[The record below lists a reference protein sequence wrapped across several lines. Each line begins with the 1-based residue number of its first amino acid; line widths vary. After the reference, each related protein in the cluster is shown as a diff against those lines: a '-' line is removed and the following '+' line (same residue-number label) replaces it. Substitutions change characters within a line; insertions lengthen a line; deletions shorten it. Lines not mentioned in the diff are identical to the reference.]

1 MTRKSLW
8 AAVLAL
14 LLLPALAL
22 AASTVAV
29 DPGVRAGISLDPDQ
43 FVFGGQL
50 SFRGLAPDW
59 TFDPSLEIG
68 LGDDV
73 TTIAFN
79 LDALYRMRLSGSDW
93 SPYVGGGLGL
103 ISVSH
108 DEKPGVHDDT
118 HNDAGLN
125 AVIGFRVPTRG
136 GQHWFTEMR
145 VGIGDLPDLKVVGG
159 FSFGR

>member
-1 MTRKSLW
+1 MITKSLG
-8 AAVLAL
+8 AIAL
-14 LLLPALAL
+14 VLLLPALAS
-22 AASTVAV
+22 AATAVTV
-29 DPGVRAGISLDPDQ
+29 DPGVRAGLSISPDQ

-50 SFRGLAPDW
+50 SFHGLAPDW
-59 TFDPSLEIG
+59 TFDPGLEIG

-73 TTIAFN
+73 TTIAFD
-79 LDALYRMRLSGSDW
+79 LDALYHMRLSGTDW

-103 ISVSH
+103 VSVSR
-108 DEKPGVHDDT
+108 DEKPGVRDDSD
-118 HNDAGLN
+118 NEIGLN
-125 AVIGFRVPTRG
+125 AVIGFRAPTRA